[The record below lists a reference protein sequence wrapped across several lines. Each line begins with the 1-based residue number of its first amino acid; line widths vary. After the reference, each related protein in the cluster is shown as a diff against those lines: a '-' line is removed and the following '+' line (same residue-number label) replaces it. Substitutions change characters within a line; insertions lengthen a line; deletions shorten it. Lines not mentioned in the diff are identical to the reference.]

1 MFTGW
6 TNTADSVETSNK
18 CLPFHNILHFDMHD
32 LDEVMFINVHSVSSP
47 TPTSR
52 VPNAAFW
59 VTIHRDKVHDE
70 EAAHITPPH
79 NTVFL
84 QYSQYSA

>member
-1 MFTGW
+1 
-6 TNTADSVETSNK
+6 
-18 CLPFHNILHFDMHD
+18 
-32 LDEVMFINVHSVSSP
+32 MFINVNSVSSP

-59 VTIHRDKVHDE
+59 VTLHRDKVHGE

-79 NTVFL
+79 KSFCSIHNIL
-84 QYSQYSA
+84 

>member
-1 MFTGW
+1 
-6 TNTADSVETSNK
+6 
-18 CLPFHNILHFDMHD
+18 
-32 LDEVMFINVHSVSSP
+32 MFINVHSVSSP

-59 VTIHRDKVHDE
+59 VTIHRDKVHAE

-84 QYSQYSA
+84 QYSQYSARSTQECS

>member
-1 MFTGW
+1 
-6 TNTADSVETSNK
+6 
-18 CLPFHNILHFDMHD
+18 
-32 LDEVMFINVHSVSSP
+32 MFINVHSVSSP

-52 VPNAAFW
+52 EPTAAIW
-59 VTIHRDKVHDE
+59 VTLHMDKVHDE

-84 QYSQYSA
+84 QYSQYSVISTQECS